1 MDQNKDW
8 FALDITLL
16 VRCIQWWSSSSP
28 CIDYMVF
35 SYVSKDSTNSMLDLP
50 IKLVD
55 SIFLEEDWD
64 HGYVL
69 FICIIGVIHSR
80 CEDSGLPLL
89 KVSSCFALIFKET
102 NNCKI
107 PCHSQHTSA
116 HCHQSECWY
125 SPECLSPYRSWEKIL
140 NGYSIVWPRGMFFP
154 LHSKLRILA
163 RHDPC
168 IENF

>member
-1 MDQNKDW
+1 
-8 FALDITLL
+8 
-16 VRCIQWWSSSSP
+16 
-28 CIDYMVF
+28 
-35 SYVSKDSTNSMLDLP
+35 MLDLP

-64 HGYVL
+64 HGYVF

-125 SPECLSPYRSWEKIL
+125 SPECLSSYKSWENIL
-140 NGYSIVWPRGMFFP
+140 TGYSIVWQEVCFFP
-154 LHSKLRILA
+154 PSLEAWNFGMTRSLPWELLMSLPVVVEGRCSPDGWVNASEDLISLFIRGRITKWIHS
-163 RHDPC
+163 
-168 IENF
+168 